1 VFPGATLPF
10 GKRSASGC
18 PPKTTDSS
26 KGMAKAGPDVIGE
39 NQGGFSSNDWEPIY
53 GFSHMHD
60 SGTGGSPSLGNFP
73 IFAQSGCPNN
83 DINACQ
89 YPKYE
94 RAVERIPGSVHAKPG
109 YFDITL
115 TNNIRTEM
123 TVTNRTALYRISFP
137 ETPAT
142 PNTTLNPHI
151 LVELSDLPNTRSE
164 ANITVY
170 ANTGR
175 ITGGGIFSPSF
186 GIGTYQSYFCLD
198 FDGAK
203 IKDAGLWANTRATTR
218 ATSLKI
224 VPGDVRQSPSERPAG
239 GWVQF
244 QKPTQDNQ
252 ILARMGMSFVSEA
265 QACANAE
272 REILS
277 RSFDNVV
284 AAAETAWRSKLDV
297 ITIEDGGVD
306 EVFLKAFWS
315 GVYRSMISPQDYTG
329 ENPFWNSSEPYYD
342 SYYCIWDSFR
352 SIHPLITLLDPHSQ
366 TLMVRSLL
374 DIYRFEGYL
383 PDCRMSLCKGN
394 TQGGSNADIVIVDA
408 YLKNITAGIDWAV
421 AYEAVVK
428 DAEVEPPNWD
438 VEGMIP
444 AERCH

>member
-1 VFPGATLPF
+1 
-10 GKRSASGC
+10 
-18 PPKTTDSS
+18 
-26 KGMAKAGPDVIGE
+26 MAKAGPDVIGE

-60 SGTGGSPSLGNFP
+60 SGTGGSPSMGNFP

-89 YPKYE
+89 YPQYE
-94 RAVERIPGSVHAKPG
+94 RAVNRIPGSVHAKPG

-115 TNNIRTEM
+115 ANSIRTEM
-123 TVTNRTALYRISFP
+123 TVTNRTALYRFTFP
-137 ETPAT
+137 ETPST
-142 PNTTLNPHI
+142 PSTAPNPHI

-175 ITGGGIFSPSF
+175 ITGGGKFSPSF
-186 GIGTYQSYFCLD
+186 GIGTYQSYFCLE

-203 IKDAGLWANTRATTR
+203 VKDAGVWANTRATAR

-224 VPGDVRQSPSERPAG
+224 VPGDVRQTPSERPAG

-244 QKPTQDNQ
+244 EKPTQGNQ
-252 ILARMGMSFVSEA
+252 ILARVGMSFVSEA

-272 REILS
+272 REIPS
-277 RSFDNVV
+277 RNFEDVV
-284 AAAETAWRSKLDV
+284 AAAETAWRSKLDI
-297 ITIEDGGVD
+297 ITLEDGGVD

-352 SIHPLITLLDPHSQ
+352 SIHPLITMLDPHSQ

-374 DIYRFEGYL
+374 DIYRKRL
-383 PDCRMSLCKGN
+383 
-394 TQGGSNADIVIVDA
+394 
-408 YLKNITAGIDWAV
+408 
-421 AYEAVVK
+421 
-428 DAEVEPPNWD
+428 
-438 VEGMIP
+438 
-444 AERCH
+444 RCTSCM